1 MRILMVSMFSNH
13 FFNWTEQLRQS
24 GHEIYWIDVFD
35 SNTYVEKID
44 FVHQIIGWRNR
55 WDYPGRYWVK
65 NNLPKLNEIINN
77 FNQRKLEDLVSA
89 KIEEIRPD
97 VVQSFVLFSAA
108 FPILS
113 VMERYQDIK
122 WIYSAWGNDLFFMK
136 NFPEELKKI
145 QITLPAIDYMF
156 ADCNRDAKLAEAL
169 GFKGGYLGTFPGGGG
184 YELKSWEKFRRPFK
198 VRKTILIKG
207 YQGMLGRAHYVIKA
221 ISSMKDELKSYQIVI
236 FGCDYELKK
245 SIQEEGLMNWTNLEV
260 SYKITHEEVMK
271 LMGKTKLYIGNCI
284 SDGMPNTLL
293 EAIVMGGFPIQS
305 NPGGA
310 TAEIIQNAKNGY
322 LIEDVENYKEIRDLI
337 GKALKNN
344 EFLENAVDY
353 NNQYIRPKLEREYIK
368 KLVLEKYGQVEAQL
382 IK

>member
-13 FFNWTEQLRQS
+13 FFNWAEQLRDA
-24 GHEIYWIDVFD
+24 GHEIYWIDVYD
-35 SNTYVEKID
+35 SNTYVEKIN

-65 NNLPKLNEIINN
+65 KNLPKVNEIINN
-77 FNQRKLEDLVSA
+77 FNQRKLENLVSS
-89 KIEEIRPD
+89 KIEEIKPD

-113 VMERYQDIK
+113 VMERYRDIK

-136 NFPEELKKI
+136 NLPDELEKI
-145 QITLPAIDYMF
+145 HTTLPVIDYMF
-156 ADCNRDAKLAEAL
+156 TDCNRDAKLAEAL
-169 GFKGGYLGTFPGGGG
+169 GFKGVYLGTFPGGGG

-198 VRKTILIKG
+198 TRKMILIKG

-221 ISSMKDELKSYQIVI
+221 ISSFKNELKPYQIVV
-236 FGCDYELKK
+236 FGCDDKLIK
-245 SIQEEGLMNWTNLEV
+245 SIQEEGLMNWSNLEV
-260 SYKITHEEVMK
+260 SNKIPHEEVMK
-271 LMGKTKLYIGNCI
+271 LMGMAKLYIGNCI

-293 EAIVMGGFPIQS
+293 EAIIMGAFPIQS

-310 TAEIIQNAKNGY
+310 TAEIIEDNKNGY
-322 LIEDVENYKEIRDLI
+322 LIEDAENYKEIRDLI

-344 EFLENAVDY
+344 KFLKNAVDY
-353 NNQYIRPKLEREYIK
+353 NNQYVRPKLEREYIK
-368 KLVLEKYGQVEAQL
+368 KQVLEKYRQAESQL
-382 IK
+382 IR

>member
-1 MRILMVSMFSNH
+1 MVSMFSNH
-13 FFNWTEQLRQS
+13 FFNWTEQLKDS

-44 FVHQIIGWRNR
+44 FVYQIIGWRIR

-65 NNLPKLNEIINN
+65 NNLPKVNGIINN

-89 KIEEIRPD
+89 KIEELRPD
-97 VVQSFVLFSAA
+97 VVHSFVLFSAA

-113 VMERYQDIK
+113 VMERYRDIK

-136 NFPEELKKI
+136 DFPEELKKI
-145 QITLPAIDYMF
+145 QTTLPAINYMF
-156 ADCNRDAKLAEAL
+156 ADCNRDAKVAKAL

-184 YELKSWEKFRRPFK
+184 YDLKIWKKFRSPFQS
-198 VRKTILIKG
+198 RKSILIKG

-221 ISSMKDELKSYQIVI
+221 ISSLKEELMSYQIVI
-236 FGCDYELKK
+236 FGCDHELIKAM
-245 SIQEEGLMNWTNLEV
+245 QEEGLLNWSNLEV
-260 SYKITHEEVMK
+260 YNKIPHVEVMK
-271 LMGKTKLYIGNCI
+271 LMGKAKLYIGNCI

-310 TAEIIQNAKNGY
+310 TSEIIQNAKNGY
-322 LIEDVENYKEIRDLI
+322 LIEDAENYHEIRDLI
-337 GKALKNN
+337 GKALNNN
-344 EFLENAVDY
+344 EFLEKAVDY

-368 KLVLEKYGQVEAQL
+368 KQVLEKYRQVETQL
-382 IK
+382 IR